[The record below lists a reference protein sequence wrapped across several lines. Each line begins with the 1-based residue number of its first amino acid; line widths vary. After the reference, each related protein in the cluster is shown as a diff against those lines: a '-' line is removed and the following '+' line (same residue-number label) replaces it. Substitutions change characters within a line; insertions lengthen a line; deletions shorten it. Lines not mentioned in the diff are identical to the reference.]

1 MITMKTTW
9 ENLILPI
16 VHNKL
21 LYQKQQRYL
30 KLQQKLQTFKKLKI
44 ISFLNQTLILP
55 VRTNLSLKTTRNLLE
70 FK

>member
-1 MITMKTTW
+1 MKTTW